1 MLLFPQTQSLS
12 HTHQAFNSYQCPLCS
27 FSEVAAA
34 FAPERQEVKT
44 YERKRKKE
52 VTKFTVKNNFKCFQE
67 LIEDSWIWVSTTE
80 LLNYTVEV

>member
-1 MLLFPQTQSLS
+1 MLPFPQTQSLS
-12 HTHQAFNSYQCPLCS
+12 HTHQAFNSHQCPLYS

-34 FAPERQEVKT
+34 FAPERQEVKNMRGK
-44 YERKRKKE
+44 EKKE
-52 VTKFTVKNNFKCFQE
+52 VTKFTVKNDFKCFQE